1 MSQKGIWQNPEY
13 PLTNSTKCA
22 KIGRVSTTRPIFMA
36 TRLFILTTG
45 EYVISNIT
53 DEDLSSFQ
61 KYELDLNLINPKL
74 VITTNT
80 QKNSDDQNQ
89 LQTNVVLLTWPQFTL
104 DTKIIVN
111 PETIVSEV
119 TPIKELENLYL
130 ESLQ

>member
-1 MSQKGIWQNPEY
+1 
-13 PLTNSTKCA
+13 
-22 KIGRVSTTRPIFMA
+22 MA